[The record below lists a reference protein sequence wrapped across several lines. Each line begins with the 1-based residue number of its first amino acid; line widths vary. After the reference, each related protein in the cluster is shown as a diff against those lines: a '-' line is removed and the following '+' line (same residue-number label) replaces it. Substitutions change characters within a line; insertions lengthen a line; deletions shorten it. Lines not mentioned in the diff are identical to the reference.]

1 LSVFSCQLKDL
12 TMLEYVSTHGA
23 PFLADWDIH
32 GASRENTD
40 NGRCWVRVAE
50 NGGEFTCTLYRD
62 ADRTEPVAAGTLDA
76 ATGEMSLAE
85 LNDSGL
91 TGTVRLTGATPAD
104 AIIDVFYACDADL
117 LSRQAEIAGFLKEGN
132 FAGREGF
139 SEPCLRAKR
148 VLDALLDARIGADWI
163 ADDLQP
169 LADTTACYALSFLY
183 DYLSTRGDDPASHL
197 ATHWR
202 HKAREA
208 LPRIRLSLG
217 GCEEQLFEPRL
228 IRS

>member
-1 LSVFSCQLKDL
+1 
-12 TMLEYVSTHGA
+12 MLEYVTTHGA
-23 PFLADWDIH
+23 PFLSHWDVH
-32 GASRENTD
+32 GATRDNTD
-40 NGRCWVRVAE
+40 NGRCWVRVTE
-50 NGGEFTCTLYRD
+50 DGGDFTVTLYRD
-62 ADRTEPVAAGTLDA
+62 AERTEPIAAGTLASD
-76 ATGEMSLAE
+76 TGELSLVAQ
-85 LNDSGL
+85 NDSGL
-91 TGTVRLTGATPAD
+91 TGTVRLTGAVPAD

-117 LSRQAEIAGFLKEGN
+117 LARQADITAFLKGGN

-148 VLDALLDARIGADWI
+148 VLDALLDARIGPGWI

-169 LADTTACYALSFLY
+169 LAETTALYALSFLY
-183 DYLSTRGDDPASHL
+183 DHLSTRADDPASQL
-197 ATHWR
+197 ATRWR

-228 IRS
+228 IRM

>member
-1 LSVFSCQLKDL
+1 
-12 TMLEYVSTHGA
+12 MLDYVTTHGA
-23 PFLADWDIH
+23 PFFSHWDIH
-32 GASRENTD
+32 GATRDNTD

-50 NGGEFTCTLYRD
+50 AGGEFTVTLYRD
-62 ADRTEPVAAGTLDA
+62 AERTEPVAAGTLDA
-76 ATGEMSLAE
+76 ASGELSLAAQ
-85 LNDSGL
+85 NDSGL
-91 TGTVRLTGATPAD
+91 TGTVRLTGAEPAD
-104 AIIDVFYACDADL
+104 AIIDVFYACDTDL
-117 LSRQAEIAGFLKEGN
+117 LARQAEIAGFLKDGN
-132 FAGREGF
+132 FAGRDGF

-148 VLDALLDARIGADWI
+148 VLDALLSARIGAGWI

-169 LADTTACYALSFLY
+169 LAEATAHYALSFLY
-183 DYLSTRGDDPASHL
+183 EYLSTRANDPASHL

-217 GCEEQLFEPRL
+217 GCEEQIFEPRL